1 MQIIDSQSFVALK
14 EFFTFAKIQMR
25 ITFRLMF
32 CKLFQLQ
39 INYFFLLIIL
49 LFSSQVI
56 EAQQKIEV
64 PKKSLKAT
72 ATVGWA
78 IPILDGGRGFHL
90 GINPNYSFSEFFAI
104 EGQLSY
110 AYANINKFI
119 IGDPAK
125 AQAANAL
132 IGGRIYILEDDRQ
145 FRPYLNLMGGV
156 LYYFEKDKTTL
167 INSSFF
173 SLGLSAGLYM
183 QIQKRLTIGIA
194 GETPA
199 FLVLK
204 AGYNL

>member
-1 MQIIDSQSFVALK
+1 
-14 EFFTFAKIQMR
+14 MR
-25 ITFRLMF
+25 FYL
-32 CKLFQLQ
+32 LFLF
-39 INYFFLLIIL
+39 FFLTSTINAQEEQKAKQL
-49 LFSSQVI
+49 
-56 EAQQKIEV
+56 EATV
-64 PKKSLKAT
+64 
-72 ATVGWA
+72 TVGWA

-90 GINPNYSFSEFFAI
+90 GINPNFSFSDFFAI

-132 IGGRIYILEDDRQ
+132 IGGRIYILENDRD
-145 FRPYLNLMGGV
+145 FRPYLNLMGGI
-156 LYYFEKDKTTL
+156 LYYFEKDKTTQV
-167 INSSFF
+167 NSSFF

-183 QIQKRLTIGIA
+183 QIQKRFTIGIA

-204 AGYNL
+204 VGYNL